1 MRVVVAG
8 GHGQIGLLFGEM
20 ATPEHEVIGLIRDP
34 EQSGDLEAVGM
45 TPLVVDLEAVDTAR
59 LAEAMAGC
67 DAVVFAA
74 GAGPGSGAARKE
86 TVDYGGAVKCV
97 DAAREAGARRFQM
110 VSAMGTDDPPADD
123 SVFSVYLRAK
133 SRADAYLMGSDL
145 DWTVVRPGRLT
156 DEPPTGRVQLA
167 RHVPRGNVPRADIAA
182 VLTVCLDEDATRGK
196 VFEVVG
202 GDTSI
207 PEALAALGA

>member
-8 GHGQIGLLFGEM
+8 GHGQIALLLGEL
-20 ATPEHEVIGLIRDP
+20 ATPEHEVVGLIRDP
-34 EQSGDLEAVGM
+34 DQTGDLEAVGM
-45 TPLVVDLEAVDTAR
+45 TPLVVDIEAADTAR
-59 LAEAMAGC
+59 LAETMGNC

-86 TVDYGGAVKCV
+86 TVDFGGAVKCV
-97 DAAREAGARRFQM
+97 DAAREAGARRFLM

-123 SVFSVYLRAK
+123 SVFSIYLRAK
-133 SRADAYLMGSDL
+133 SRADAYLMASDL

-156 DEPPTGRVQLA
+156 DEPPTGRVHLA
-167 RHVPRGNVPRADIAA
+167 RHVPRGDVPRADVAA
-182 VLTVCLDEDATRGK
+182 VLTACLDADATRGK

-202 GDTSI
+202 GDTPI
-207 PEALAALGA
+207 PAALAALGA

>member
-34 EQSGDLEAVGM
+34 DQSGDLEAVGM
-45 TPLVVDLEAVDTAR
+45 TPLVVDLEAADTAR

-97 DAAREAGARRFQM
+97 DAARAAGARRGLL
-110 VSAMGTDDPPADD
+110 VWAMGTDDAPPDQ
-123 SVFSVYLRAK
+123 SVL
-133 SRADAYLMGSDL
+133 
-145 DWTVVRPGRLT
+145 
-156 DEPPTGRVQLA
+156 
-167 RHVPRGNVPRADIAA
+167 
-182 VLTVCLDEDATRGK
+182 
-196 VFEVVG
+196 
-202 GDTSI
+202 
-207 PEALAALGA
+207 